1 MLALEGQEQDR
12 FESALDDLPDD
23 ALQHIFQHLSTEDRR
38 GISRTSRKWQRLIA
52 ESWTVVDLRLGGTN
66 YLDSASKQIKWLTSL
81 QVGHLACLRLH
92 LKGVEL
98 SGIGVD
104 YLLGPLLDLL
114 EQGAFHELTTL
125 YLAADMSLPGSLI
138 HSGLQHLHLD
148 LYALTATIQCP
159 QLQTLLLRTVSMP
172 GPTLF
177 CKEALIQAGF
187 QKLTRIDLAFESNY
201 LDESHASWFVLHGL
215 GLLPSLRQVFLN
227 FPQSVAIAVNEV
239 PVLPAH
245 FGLLELHCGK
255 LYAPKFVFDFLRSN
269 HLCNTYSDPNKMG
282 RTIWLVAKRL
292 CT

>member
-1 MLALEGQEQDR
+1 MIALEGQEQDR
-12 FESALDDLPDD
+12 SDGALEDLPDD
-23 ALQHIFQHLSTEDRR
+23 ALKHIFQNLSTEERR

-52 ESWTVVDLRLGGTN
+52 ESWTMIDLRLGGTN

-114 EQGAFHELTTL
+114 EQGAFPELTTL

-138 HSGLQHLHLD
+138 HNGLQHLHLD
-148 LYALTATIQCP
+148 IYALTATVHCP
-159 QLQTLLLRTVSMP
+159 QLQTFFLRTVSMP

-187 QKLTRIDLAFESNY
+187 QKLTKIELAFDANY
-201 LDESHASWFVLHGL
+201 LDESYASWFVLHGL
-215 GLLPSLRQVFLN
+215 GLLPSLQHVFLR
-227 FPQSVAIAVNEV
+227 FPQSITIALSEV
-239 PVLPAH
+239 PVFPAH
-245 FGLLELHCGK
+245 FTFLELYCGK
-255 LYAPKFVFDFLRSN
+255 LYVPEFVSDFLESD
-269 HLCNTYSDPNKMG
+269 HLCSTLSETQKKQE
-282 RTIWLVAKRL
+282 TLWVVAKRFR
-292 CT
+292 